1 MQTEFRTVL
10 LFVTSLLHT
19 AALADDVAIS
29 VTNDDRVTVVPSSS
43 SVKRPLP
50 KRSSNWQLS
59 RPVAAMA
66 YSGESNAALADLNF
80 QDPGAF
86 ARVSKLRQ
94 LSLLTLAEVG
104 PARLFLG
111 VNEKGL
117 FGLHLGALPSL
128 GSDRCLELARLPYLE
143 NSRHDLDAR

>member
-1 MQTEFRTVL
+1 MQKGFRTVL
-10 LFVTSLLHT
+10 LIVISLLHT

-29 VTNDDRVTVVPSSS
+29 MMDDDPVTVVPSSS
-43 SVKRPLP
+43 LVKPPLP

-66 YSGESNAALADLNF
+66 YSSESITDLAELNF

-117 FGLHLGALPSL
+117 FGLHLGTLRSL

-143 NSRHDLDAR
+143 NSRHDLSVW